1 MNLFLNN
8 QSSAPIYEQIYTQ
21 LKNQILS
28 GELPEDTALP
38 SIRALAKDLR
48 ISVITTKRAYEEL
61 ERDGLIY
68 TLAGKGS
75 FVAARNQE
83 LLREEHLREI
93 EQHFRAALQLAHD
106 PDPRVAFRASAALEY
121 AYFANPDGLRPYQE
135 QFLANFLTAA
145 STSAQRHY
153 AKVLENLIR
162 SGRITLSSAQMQQVA
177 EAAFDRMI
185 DPRARPAVKVWSMEI
200 LFLLAPALPWVDEQL
215 EESVRMLMDAGSPAL
230 DAHGARLCRKIG
242 KRRGR

>member
-8 QSSAPIYEQIYTQ
+8 QSSAPIYEQINTQ

-93 EQHFRAALQLAHD
+93 EQHFRAALQLA
-106 PDPRVAFRASAALEY
+106 PACGLTVEALCEMLRV
-121 AYFANPDGLRPYQE
+121 
-135 QFLANFLTAA
+135 
-145 STSAQRHY
+145 
-153 AKVLENLIR
+153 
-162 SGRITLSSAQMQQVA
+162 
-177 EAAFDRMI
+177 I
-185 DPRARPAVKVWSMEI
+185 D
-200 LFLLAPALPWVDEQL
+200 
-215 EESVRMLMDAGSPAL
+215 EEE
-230 DAHGARLCRKIG
+230 RL
-242 KRRGR
+242 